1 MVSNFSALTDARRR
15 MRMLVPPADE
25 VSGRKASLGQ
35 GLSCW
40 HRYLTHGEWPG
51 RVDVMNRVIVIS
63 RRWAATRAAV
73 ESRVYFHQFVR
84 DRPSLYLRN
93 CCSNCCRLI
102 IWIASFIATVAESR

>member
-1 MVSNFSALTDARRR
+1 MVSVESVKVGDRRLELSAQKVSLERWFSLWQRH
-15 MRMLVPPADE
+15 
-25 VSGRKASLGQ
+25 S
-35 GLSCW
+35 
-40 HRYLTHGEWPG
+40 THGESPAC
-51 RVDVMNRVIVIS
+51 VHVMNRAIVIS
-63 RRWAATRAAV
+63 RRWAAPPAAF